1 MCQTHIMICQHY
13 HNKTSMT
20 NDVHINRSLIEQG
33 KQSMSE
39 IMNYRCYNI
48 LLKIENMKQN
58 LYRLITLI
66 PSGKVKLS
74 NSKKYISFLIV
85 YFEDFRYL

>member
-1 MCQTHIMICQHY
+1 
-13 HNKTSMT
+13 MT
-20 NDVHINRSLIEQG
+20 NDVHINRSLVEQG

-66 PSGKVKLS
+66 PFGKVKLP